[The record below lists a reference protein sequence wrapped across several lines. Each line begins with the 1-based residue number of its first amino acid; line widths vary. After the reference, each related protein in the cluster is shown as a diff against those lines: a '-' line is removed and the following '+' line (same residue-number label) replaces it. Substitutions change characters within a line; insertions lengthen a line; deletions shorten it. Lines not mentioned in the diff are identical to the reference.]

1 MLLKHKKKL
10 NNYMRKVAIIGQGYV
25 GLPLAVAAAQSGIQ
39 TVGIEINPKKVEL
52 LNLGI
57 SDVEDVK
64 SSDLASL
71 IDKKLY
77 RVTSEYSSIK
87 GVDIVVICVPTPLT
101 TSGEPDLSL
110 MVEATRSFSKHLSKG
125 VLIILES
132 TVAPG
137 TTREILTPLIEKE
150 SGLSQSSFDVAYSP
164 ERIDPSN
171 HNWSIKNTPKVV
183 SGINLA
189 SLTRA
194 SEFYSKFV
202 DSIIECE
209 SLEVAE
215 TAKLLENTFRLINIS
230 LINEIS
236 VFCNKL
242 GVSVTSVVSAASS
255 KPYGFMPFYPSLG
268 VGGHCIPVDPIYLEN
283 KASTIGTPI
292 RMIKLASEINR
303 SIPEYFVR
311 RAEMLLKSLKDRK
324 ILVIGIAYKP
334 NVSDTRESPA
344 KALIVGLRDRGAKV
358 FWNDDLVKSWNGE
371 LSTPINSDFDL
382 AIMVT
387 PHDDLDLSPLSGVK
401 LLNTRDSI

>member
-71 IDKKLY
+71 INKKLY

-110 MVEATRSFSKHLSKG
+110 MVEATRSFSKYLSKG

-202 DSIIECE
+202 DSVIECE

-242 GVSVTSVVSAASS
+242 GISVTSVVSAASS

>member
-25 GLPLAVAAAQSGIQ
+25 GLPLAVAAAQSDIQ

-71 IDKKLY
+71 IDKKRY
-77 RVTSEYSSIK
+77 RVTSDYSSIK

-110 MVEATRSFSKHLSKG
+110 MVEATKSFSKHLSKG

-137 TTREILTPLIEKE
+137 TTREILIPLIEKE
-150 SGLSQSSFDVAYSP
+150 SGLSESNFDVAYSP

-202 DSIIECE
+202 DSVIECE
-209 SLEVAE
+209 SIEVAE

-242 GVSVTSVVSAASS
+242 GISVTSVVSAASS
-255 KPYGFMPFYPSLG
+255 KPYGFMPFHPSLG
-268 VGGHCIPVDPIYLEN
+268 VGGHCIPVDPVYLEN

-344 KALIVGLRDRGAKV
+344 IALIIGLRDKGAKV

-371 LSTPINSDFDL
+371 LSTPIDSDFDL

-387 PHDDLDLSPLSGVK
+387 PHDDLDLLPLSGVK

>member
-1 MLLKHKKKL
+1 
-10 NNYMRKVAIIGQGYV
+10 MRKVAIIGQGYV
-25 GLPLAVAAAQSGIQ
+25 GLPLAVVAAQSGIQ

-71 IDKKLY
+71 INKKLY
-77 RVTSEYSSIK
+77 RVTSDYSSIK

-110 MVEATRSFSKHLSKG
+110 IVEATKSFSKHLSKG

-137 TTREILTPLIEKE
+137 TTREILIPLIEKE
-150 SGLSQSSFDVAYSP
+150 SGLSESNFDVAYSP

-202 DSIIECE
+202 DSVIECE
-209 SLEVAE
+209 SIEVAE

-242 GVSVTSVVSAASS
+242 GISVTSVVSAASS

-292 RMIKLASEINR
+292 RMIRLASEINR

-344 KALIVGLRDRGAKV
+344 KALIIGLRDKGAKV
-358 FWNDDLVKSWNGE
+358 FWNDDLVKSWNDE

>member
-1 MLLKHKKKL
+1 
-10 NNYMRKVAIIGQGYV
+10 
-25 GLPLAVAAAQSGIQ
+25 
-39 TVGIEINPKKVEL
+39 
-52 LNLGI
+52 
-57 SDVEDVK
+57 
-64 SSDLASL
+64 
-71 IDKKLY
+71 
-77 RVTSEYSSIK
+77 
-87 GVDIVVICVPTPLT
+87 
-101 TSGEPDLSL
+101 

>member
-1 MLLKHKKKL
+1 
-10 NNYMRKVAIIGQGYV
+10 MRKVAIIGQGYV

-71 IDKKLY
+71 INKKLY

-110 MVEATRSFSKHLSKG
+110 MVEATRSFSKYLSKG

-202 DSIIECE
+202 DSVIECE

-242 GVSVTSVVSAASS
+242 GISVTSVVSAASS

>member
-1 MLLKHKKKL
+1 
-10 NNYMRKVAIIGQGYV
+10 MRKVAIIGQGYV
-25 GLPLAVAAAQSGIQ
+25 GLPLAVAAAQSDIQ

-71 IDKKLY
+71 IDKKRY
-77 RVTSEYSSIK
+77 RVTSDYSSIK

-110 MVEATRSFSKHLSKG
+110 MVEATKSFSKHLSKG

-137 TTREILTPLIEKE
+137 TTREILIPLIEKE
-150 SGLSQSSFDVAYSP
+150 SGLSESNFDVAYSP

-202 DSIIECE
+202 DSVIECE
-209 SLEVAE
+209 SIEVAE

-242 GVSVTSVVSAASS
+242 GISVTSVVSAASS
-255 KPYGFMPFYPSLG
+255 KPYGFMPFHPSLG
-268 VGGHCIPVDPIYLEN
+268 VGGHCIPVDPVYLEN

-344 KALIVGLRDRGAKV
+344 IALIIGLRDKGAKV

-371 LSTPINSDFDL
+371 LSTPIDSDFDL

-387 PHDDLDLSPLSGVK
+387 PHDDLDLLPLSGVK

>member
-1 MLLKHKKKL
+1 
-10 NNYMRKVAIIGQGYV
+10 MRKVAIIGQGYV

-387 PHDDLDLSPLSGVK
+387 PHDNLDLSPLSGVK

>member
-25 GLPLAVAAAQSGIQ
+25 GLPLAVVAAQSGIQ

-71 IDKKLY
+71 INKKLY
-77 RVTSEYSSIK
+77 RVTSDYSSIK

-110 MVEATRSFSKHLSKG
+110 IVEATKSFSKHLSKG

-137 TTREILTPLIEKE
+137 TTREILIPLIEKE
-150 SGLSQSSFDVAYSP
+150 SGLSESNFDVAYSP

-202 DSIIECE
+202 DSVIECE
-209 SLEVAE
+209 SIEVAE

-242 GVSVTSVVSAASS
+242 GISVTSVVSAASS

-292 RMIKLASEINR
+292 RMIRLASEINR

-344 KALIVGLRDRGAKV
+344 KALIIGLRDKGAKV
-358 FWNDDLVKSWNGE
+358 FWNDDLVKSWNDE

>member
-1 MLLKHKKKL
+1 MLLNHKKKL
-10 NNYMRKVAIIGQGYV
+10 NNCMSKVAIIGQGYV

-57 SDVEDVK
+57 SDVEDVT
-64 SSDLASL
+64 SSDLASV
-71 IDKKLY
+71 ISKKLY
-77 RVTSEYSSIK
+77 RVTSDYSSIE
-87 GVDIVVICVPTPLT
+87 GVDVVVICVPTPLT

-110 MVEATRSFSKHLSKG
+110 IVEATKSFSKHLNKG

-137 TTREILTPLIEKE
+137 TTREILIPLIEKE
-150 SGLSQSSFDVAYSP
+150 SGLSETSFDVAYSP

-194 SEFYSKFV
+194 SEFYSRFV
-202 DSIIECE
+202 DSVIECE

-242 GVSVTSVVSAASS
+242 GISVTSVVSAASS
-255 KPYGFMPFYPSLG
+255 KPYGFMPFFPSLG

-283 KASTIGTPI
+283 KASTIGAPI

-303 SIPEYFVR
+303 SIPEHFVR

-344 KALIVGLRDRGAKV
+344 KALIVGLRDKGARV

-371 LSTPINSDFDL
+371 FSTPINSDFDL